1 MTDFVRTGA
10 AGFGLPGQWTLGGGA
25 ADDLDAIT
33 SRVDGKYSDW
43 SYISSG
49 VGQGAAFR
57 VYLAALSAVPTGV
70 VVDARFLNQT
80 GSGFDGSFPKIN
92 GISLRDAA
100 GVLLAQVSSEV
111 TLIDGL
117 SILANLT
124 QVYSGP
130 VDDSGDWTLEIS
142 LQGDAVST
150 TVQIHYVAVS
160 YGGTS
165 DGGSGSGPGGQDGP
179 NASILIP
186 LMVQP

>member
-25 ADDLDAIT
+25 ADELGAII
-33 SRVDGKYSDW
+33 SRVDGAYVDW
-43 SYISSG
+43 SYIGSG

-80 GSGFDGSFPKIN
+80 GSGFDGTFPKIT

-100 GVLLAQVSSEV
+100 GVLLALVTSEV

-117 SILANLT
+117 NLIANLT

-150 TVQIHYVAVS
+150 TVQIHYVAATYS
-160 YGGTS
+160 GTS
-165 DGGSGSGPGGQDGP
+165 DGGGGTGPGGARGP
-179 NASILIP
+179 NAPILIP